1 VQFHVLS
8 FEGPDA
14 YARIGGLAS
23 RVEGLTECLVA
34 LGFETHH
41 WFVGDPSL
49 PGHQT
54 RQQLHLHRWCQWI
67 SRYRP
72 GGVYDGEEEKL
83 EDFSRSAPPFLLR
96 DVLGPHVQ
104 HGGRAVVL
112 AEEWHTVPAVLELD
126 RLLRERGA
134 RDRVEI
140 LWNAN
145 NTYGFERIPW
155 ARLREASRI
164 TTVSRYMHQQ
174 MLSEGVDALVVPNG
188 LPRDAFDAP
197 APAAVR
203 ILRSRFRDRTVLT
216 KLARWHPDKAWVT
229 AFRTV
234 AEMKERGWRPLL
246 IARGGREP
254 YGQEMR
260 AFAERLGLSW
270 TDRVLR
276 DSSPEGLRGAL
287 QDLHEIDVVSLLS
300 HLSPS
305 PRRVLLRFADAV
317 LANSVHEPFGLVGL
331 ETMAV
336 GGIACT
342 GCSGE
347 DYVLPGQNALMVET
361 DDPAEFLELYGW
373 LRSHPKEERSLRR
386 TARWTA
392 RRFAWPEV
400 LDRLFLPH
408 LMANGSGIALH
419 PTWIPFPGAL
429 ARAG

>member
-83 EDFSRSAPPFLLR
+83 EDFSRSAPPEEL
-96 DVLGPHVQ
+96 
-104 HGGRAVVL
+104 HG
-112 AEEWHTVPAVLELD
+112 
-126 RLLRERGA
+126 
-134 RDRVEI
+134 
-140 LWNAN
+140 
-145 NTYGFERIPW
+145 
-155 ARLREASRI
+155 
-164 TTVSRYMHQQ
+164 
-174 MLSEGVDALVVPNG
+174 
-188 LPRDAFDAP
+188 
-197 APAAVR
+197 
-203 ILRSRFRDRTVLT
+203 
-216 KLARWHPDKAWVT
+216 
-229 AFRTV
+229 
-234 AEMKERGWRPLL
+234 
-246 IARGGREP
+246 
-254 YGQEMR
+254 
-260 AFAERLGLSW
+260 
-270 TDRVLR
+270 
-276 DSSPEGLRGAL
+276 
-287 QDLHEIDVVSLLS
+287 IDVVSLLT

-305 PRRVLLRFADAV
+305 PRRVLLRSADAV

-361 DDPAEFLELYGW
+361 DDPAEFLELYRW

-408 LMANGSGIALH
+408 LMANGSCGTRQ
-419 PTWIPFPGAL
+419 PTSAPFPGAL